1 MQTNE
6 LATKLAIKLANAEV
20 QNASLEI
27 QIDKLKAQLA
37 QTQKPTT
44 KKK

>member
-1 MQTNE
+1 MQSND
-6 LATKLAIKLANAEV
+6 LAAKLAIKLANAEI
-20 QNASLEI
+20 QNASLEV

-37 QTQKPTT
+37 KKPAT